1 MITPL
6 LKTEQFSFT
15 YPEQETPTL
24 RDVSLALQRGE
35 FVVLCGPSGCGKTTL
50 LRQFKTSMAPHGR
63 RTGEILFDGA
73 PLEGMDQ
80 CAQATRIGFVQ
91 QTYVG
96 DGAGHAVGAYAYH
109 DGKAAGIL
117 AGAAIDRN
125 FLFVRQGGGFTGGP
139 QGDQEVDT
147 ALHLP
152 ADTSAEAVEIY
163 FSILE
168 RGK

>member
-1 MITPL
+1 M
-6 LKTEQFSFT
+6 
-15 YPEQETPTL
+15 
-24 RDVSLALQRGE
+24 
-35 FVVLCGPSGCGKTTL
+35 
-50 LRQFKTSMAPHGR
+50 
-63 RTGEILFDGA
+63 
-73 PLEGMDQ
+73 
-80 CAQATRIGFVQ
+80 Q

-96 DGAGHAVGAYAYH
+96 DGAGHAVGAYAHH

-139 QGDQEVDT
+139 QGYQEVDT